1 VKPLADGGILRRA
14 VLAGEAG
21 REAVIPL
28 DANAGRVALARA
40 MSDAGAGNMGGTT
53 IVVNVAGNE
62 FSAEDFARKVAP
74 ELRRQIA
81 LTGSY

>member
-1 VKPLADGGILRRA
+1 MLAEGGILRRA

-21 REAVIPL
+21 PEAVIPL
-28 DANAGRVALARA
+28 DGSRGRTVLARA
-40 MSDAGAGNMGGTT
+40 MRDAGGMVSGAPT

-62 FSAEDFARKVAP
+62 FSAEEFARKVSP
-74 ELRRQIA
+74 ELRRLIA

>member
-1 VKPLADGGILRRA
+1 VSGNSLNSTSGQHPVDTVPG
-14 VLAGEAG
+14 
-21 REAVIPL
+21 P
-28 DANAGRVALARA
+28 VAII
-40 MSDAGAGNMGGTT
+40 GAGNMGGTT